1 MRPEPPP
8 ADDPASEFDRLFV
21 NPAQTLPVYIGELG
35 PAADM
40 MTLADAEACMQRAS
54 QLRIPWTAW
63 SMHMR
68 CPPNM
73 LVDQSSGGCGIA
85 MTLQLTQYGQRV
97 KAYLQA

>member
-1 MRPEPPP
+1 
-8 ADDPASEFDRLFV
+8 V

-35 PAADM
+35 PALD

-54 QLRIPWTAW
+54 QLGIPWTAW

-85 MTLQLTQYGQRV
+85 MPLQLTQYGQRV